1 MAFIP
6 FEDYRTDEQRAIEG
20 IAALLDL
27 TPPDLDEDP
36 EHVARR
42 MASWGVLQGPG
53 VQWEAIWFVTH
64 TMLQAQA
71 VGVKFPQLAEV
82 GIAKL
87 KEYNRLNPK
96 K

>member
-1 MAFIP
+1 MAFTP
-6 FEDYRTDEQRAIEG
+6 FENYRTDKQRAIEG

-27 TPPDLDEDP
+27 TPPDPDEDP

-53 VQWEAIWFVTH
+53 IQWEAMWFVTH
-64 TMLQAQA
+64 AMLHAQ
-71 VGVKFPQLAEV
+71 VNGVRFPQLAEV
-82 GIAKL
+82 GIAEL